1 MQQTRA
7 TRGGAEV
14 DADECSDPDHLTEE
28 ACGENQPAQVSCLH
42 RPYRVRE
49 EAVALTETRSPQ
61 MAPVAAHSGD
71 IEGAHHEEP
80 RPGKG
85 MPGFFVVEGRTLTW
99 GEKGMRGYG
108 FAIATVSS

>member
-1 MQQTRA
+1 
-7 TRGGAEV
+7 
-14 DADECSDPDHLTEE
+14 
-28 ACGENQPAQVSCLH
+28 VSCLH

-80 RPGKG
+80 GQGKECQG
-85 MPGFFVVEGRTLTW
+85 SSSWKDGPSRGEGNR
-99 GEKGMRGYG
+99 
-108 FAIATVSS
+108 

>member
-1 MQQTRA
+1 VTVSPMGGA

-49 EAVALTETRSPQ
+49 EAVALTETRSPRH
-61 MAPVAAHSGD
+61 AATASG
-71 IEGAHHEEP
+71 GL
-80 RPGKG
+80 G
-85 MPGFFVVEGRTLTW
+85 VL
-99 GEKGMRGYG
+99 
-108 FAIATVSS
+108 SSRFLPARRSWVTGSRWR